1 MAAKKVDTLK
11 AKQKRQKMIAAVG
24 CVILIA
30 VLAFQVPRTMKML
43 HKGSPPPAPTVTAA
57 PPAGTP
63 SLAAPTLGGGGTT
76 TPAATANLATAAPGP
91 SATSGRLVSF
101 GRFQSKDPFQPQVSG
116 EATSSAATPV
126 ATPATSGTA
135 VPAAIPAAAAVPSAP
150 AAPAPTPGAAAPSG
164 STAPAPAPSSAVISV
179 NGVLGTVSPGADF
192 PQPSAAAPDVTPYFH
207 LVSLTATTAKIS
219 IAGGSYAT
227 GARTV
232 TLHVKKPLTLVNTAD
247 GTRYR
252 ILLMPQGTAVP
263 AAGGASTTSP

>member
-1 MAAKKVDTLK
+1 MATKKVDTLK

-24 CVILIA
+24 GLILIA

-43 HKGSPPPAPTVTAA
+43 HKGSSASPTPAVTAA

-63 SLAAPTLGGGGTT
+63 ALAAPTLGGAGTT
-76 TPAATANLATAAPGP
+76 TSAGTANLATASTGP
-91 SATSGRLVSF
+91 SATTGRLVSF
-101 GRFQSKDPFQPQVSG
+101 GRFQSKDPFQPQLSDAPTTSAVPAAASG
-116 EATSSAATPV
+116 A
-126 ATPATSGTA
+126 GTA
-135 VPAAIPAAAAVPSAP
+135 VPAAVPAAVAVPSAP
-150 AAPAPTPGAAAPSG
+150 AASTAPSAPASSG
-164 STAPAPAPSSAVISV
+164 TSVPAPAPSSAVISV
-179 NGVLGTVSPGADF
+179 NGVLGSVSPGADF
-192 PQPSAAAPDVTPYFH
+192 PQASAAAPDVTPYFH

-227 GARTV
+227 GAHTV

-263 AAGGASTTSP
+263 AAGASTTSP